1 MTKKV
6 TALPYDNGQR
16 TSIWAG
22 SKYRSWAGSNSGK
35 QRQTAAD
42 KITIN
47 KWQPTVADS
56 DKLRPDNITINNG
69 WWLAVADSDKLR
81 QTRLPSEQMVANS
94 G

>member
-1 MTKKV
+1 MTM
-6 TALPYDNGQR
+6 ASEHQSGLAANIDLGLAA
-16 TSIWAG
+16 I
-22 SKYRSWAGSNSGK
+22 SGK

-47 KWQPTVADS
+47 KWQPTVADN

-69 WWLAVADSDKLR
+69 WWLAVADSDNLR